1 MTQSIRNR
9 KSTLALA
16 LLAIGL
22 TACSGKNESAAVAAQ
37 AATPA
42 IVRDVVSETR
52 GVTTPVVKCNACG
65 VVTSISAVKKEGAGT
80 GVGAVIGGLVGG
92 LAGNQV
98 GGGDGKKI
106 ATVAGV
112 IGGAVVGNKIEGN
125 RNDDSYYVITVD
137 MDDGGQRTATV
148 DNAAALGIG
157 IGSPVTIVGNDISLR

>member
-1 MTQSIRNR
+1 
-9 KSTLALA
+9 
-16 LLAIGL
+16 
-22 TACSGKNESAAVAAQ
+22 
-37 AATPA
+37 
-42 IVRDVVSETR
+42 
-52 GVTTPVVKCNACG
+52 